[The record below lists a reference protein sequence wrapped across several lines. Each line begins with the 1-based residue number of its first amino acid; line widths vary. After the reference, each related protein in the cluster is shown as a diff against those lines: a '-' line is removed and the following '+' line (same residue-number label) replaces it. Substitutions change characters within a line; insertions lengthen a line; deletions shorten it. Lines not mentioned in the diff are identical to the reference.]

1 MASQFIR
8 KLASLELEEKIFNTG
23 ALVALIGIFL
33 PWIGGKLSLIDD
45 KTTTYTGIGFY
56 TAFIGMATAGLLL
69 YLLAITVIPLMS
81 GNQIIKRGHKDV
93 VRLGIS
99 SLSTILI
106 LASLSVLMK
115 VTFTS
120 PGMEVRFGIY
130 VALIGSMVATLY
142 AYLAF
147 QEHRKKEVHSLF
159 HHEEEKMEIPELKR
173 RDQPISPQQSMP
185 TPPQSVTPPAPPMP
199 EEHKL
204 HLRG

>member
-1 MASQFIR
+1 MASQFFR
-8 KLASLELEEKIFNTG
+8 KLASLELEEKIFNAG

-69 YLLAITVIPLMS
+69 YLLAVTAIPLMS
-81 GNQIIKRGHKDV
+81 GNHIVKRENKDR
-93 VRLGIS
+93 VRLGLS
-99 SLSTILI
+99 GLSTMMI

-142 AYLAF
+142 AYLAY
-147 QEHRKKEVHSLF
+147 QEHKKSEVHSLF
-159 HHEEEKMEIPELKR
+159 HHEEEKAEMPELKR
-173 RDQPISPQQSMP
+173 RDEPIVPQTSIS
-185 TPPQSVTPPAPPMP
+185 TPPVAPPPPPSP

-204 HLRG
+204 HMR

>member
-1 MASQFIR
+1 MSSQFFR
-8 KLASLELEEKIFNTG
+8 KLASLELEEKIFNAG
-23 ALVALIGIFL
+23 ALIAFIGVFL

-45 KTTTYTGIGFY
+45 KTITYTGIGFY

-69 YLLAITVIPLMS
+69 YLLAITAIPLMS
-81 GNQIIKRGHKDV
+81 GNHIVKREHKDR
-93 VRLGIS
+93 VRLGLS
-99 SLSTILI
+99 GLSTVMI

-142 AYLAF
+142 AFLAY
-147 QEHRKKEVHSLF
+147 QEHKKKEVHRLF
-159 HHEEEKMEIPELKR
+159 HHEEEKVEMPELKR
-173 RDQPISPQQSMP
+173 RDEPIIPQRSIP
-185 TPPQSVTPPAPPMP
+185 TPPVAPPPPPTP

-204 HLRG
+204 HMR